1 MNNWPITHRD
11 PKDEYGDPLPEVLDY
26 VNTDVPEDYH
36 TEAAALRYI
45 EPWRMDADAIL
56 DMDYV
61 TFVRRTLLHKAVTMR
76 RPTKTKHDKI
86 MRNTFGGRY

>member
-1 MNNWPITHRD
+1 
-11 PKDEYGDPLPEVLDY
+11 
-26 VNTDVPEDYH
+26 
-36 TEAAALRYI
+36 
-45 EPWRMDADAIL
+45 MDADAIL

-76 RPTKTKHDKI
+76 RPTKSKHDKI